1 MNMPCSAIRQT
12 GDVLSHTGSC
22 ASEADR
28 STRLARAL
36 WLLDRL
42 LGTGRSIRPVSH
54 QVLSTWFPA
63 RPDQAGFSS
72 PNQNPVLAAWWLDPL

>member
-28 STRLARAL
+28 SARLDRAL

-54 QVLSTWFPA
+54 QALSTC
-63 RPDQAGFSS
+63 PDQAGFSS